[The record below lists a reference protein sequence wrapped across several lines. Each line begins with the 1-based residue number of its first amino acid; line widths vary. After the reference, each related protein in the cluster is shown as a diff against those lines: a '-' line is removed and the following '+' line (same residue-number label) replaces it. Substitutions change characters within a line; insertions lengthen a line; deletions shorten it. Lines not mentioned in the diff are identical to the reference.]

1 MVKKIRLIFITLK
14 LLFYIKITQALISI
28 LQIIFFEQKFS
39 IYKLNESFFPSLINL
54 LLPLFPIS
62 YTFFWKTISLYGT
75 VCLLKLERCL
85 KKLRDR
91 CEVSNHNKSSSKSK
105 SKKSYLKDRVNIN
118 QENFNLLSSQNELDA
133 SLHEIP
139 SIESLLDDL
148 EQEERENLDLK
159 RDGRFTKL
167 AKNYKLYLNIIKRI
181 LFFDKN
187 EKFEKDQCLHNASF
201 IYHSNF
207 LMGLGITTVFN

>member
-1 MVKKIRLIFITLK
+1 M
-14 LLFYIKITQALISI
+14 
-28 LQIIFFEQKFS
+28 
-39 IYKLNESFFPSLINL
+39 
-54 LLPLFPIS
+54 
-62 YTFFWKTISLYGT
+62 ISLYGT

-91 CEVSNHNKSSSKSK
+91 CETNNGVRSKNKKT
-105 SKKSYLKDRVNIN
+105 YLKDKVNIN
-118 QENFNLLSSQNELDA
+118 QENFNLLSSQTELDA

-148 EQEERENLDLK
+148 EQEERENLHLK

-167 AKNYKLYLNIIKRI
+167 TKNFKLYLQVIKKI

-207 LMGLGITTVFN
+207 LMGLGITTVIN